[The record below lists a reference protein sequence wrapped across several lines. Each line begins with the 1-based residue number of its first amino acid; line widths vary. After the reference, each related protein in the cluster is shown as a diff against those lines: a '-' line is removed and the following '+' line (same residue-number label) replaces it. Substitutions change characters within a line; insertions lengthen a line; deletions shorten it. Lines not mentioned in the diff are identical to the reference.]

1 MAHCLRD
8 MAGRWDPGMAAS
20 FLVCSAH
27 RDRHMGAELGSAPE
41 RSFQDHD
48 LNGPFMR
55 AASA

>member
-1 MAHCLRD
+1 
-8 MAGRWDPGMAAS
+8 MAAS

-27 RDRHMGAELGSAPE
+27 RDRHMGAELGSAPA